1 MWGGGVVKFT
11 DKKCFKYLNGP
22 YKSQNVNVQKYVM
35 VFDKDGHYPLM
46 N

>member
-1 MWGGGVVKFT
+1 MAPIT
-11 DKKCFKYLNGP
+11 